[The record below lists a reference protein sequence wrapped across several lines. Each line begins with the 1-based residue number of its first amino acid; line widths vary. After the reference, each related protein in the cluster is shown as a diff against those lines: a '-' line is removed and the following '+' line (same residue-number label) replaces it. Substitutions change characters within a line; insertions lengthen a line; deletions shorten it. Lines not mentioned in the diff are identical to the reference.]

1 MSKKFLVIGSG
12 ISALG
17 SIKALNKKGIYP
29 DVYDTSIEIEQHLKD
44 IKEKFRHSN
53 QKDWKESDVKN
64 TLLKFQDNKK
74 FFSIPKKTLFSSSFF
89 YGESQ
94 AKDDIDSEGIIPP
107 FSYALGGLAEGWG
120 AAFLPP
126 AKDDLK
132 KWVYSY
138 KDICKNFKEI
148 LQDMHVTGEKDD
160 LEKVFPIMKDELHS
174 LKYSSESLNL
184 LKKIKKYNKNPNIL
198 IGKSRLLLD
207 TMEEKF
213 IPYFA
218 GSLVSK
224 KHLNSFDRQKIEMQ
238 RDWYWQVHDAIYKP
252 SLEMKMLSE
261 EGKINLYSGRRVTD
275 IVINSDKSLN
285 VYFITSSVKKLSTT
299 SYDKVFLAAGC
310 INSSRIILNSKK
322 LFDKKLK
329 VKTRGGFLLPA
340 ISLRKTNPSLKIKNT
355 MPDFFIEIFNK
366 LFPNWI
372 HVQVS
377 LQNELFED
385 RLNWISKKIPLKAF
399 FQSIRERVFI
409 VFVNLNSNEAG
420 HYELC
425 LDPNHVSDYGPR
437 LNTTYI
443 KKSIK
448 PIKKLNL
455 VFQIFLI
462 FIKANA
468 LVSPF
473 SKSNAGTYHVGGSF
487 PMRRKPMKWN
497 ETNYLG
503 ELKEMKNLH
512 LVDSSTFPTLP
523 GTTIGLLSKVMAY
536 AITKEALKDTL

>member
-17 SIKALNKKGIYP
+17 SIKALNKEGIYP
-29 DVYDTSIEIEQHLKD
+29 DVYDTSIEIEEHLKD
-44 IKEKFRHSN
+44 IKEKFRNSN
-53 QKDWKESDVKN
+53 QKDWKESDIKN
-64 TLLKFQDNKK
+64 TLLKFKKNEK
-74 FFSIPKKTLFSSSFF
+74 FFSIPKKTIFSSSFF

-94 AKDDIDSEGIIPP
+94 VKDDIDSEGILPP

-132 KWVYSY
+132 EWVYSY

-148 LQDMHVTGEKDD
+148 LQDMHVTGERDG
-160 LEKVFPIMKDELHS
+160 LEKVFPVMKDDLHS
-174 LKYSSESLNL
+174 LKYSNESLNL
-184 LKKIKKYNKNPNIL
+184 LKKLKKYNKNPNIL

-218 GSLVSK
+218 DSLVPK
-224 KHLNSFDRQKIEMQ
+224 KQFNSFDKQRIEMQ

-252 SLEMKMLSE
+252 SLEIKMLSE
-261 EGKINLYSGRRVTD
+261 EGKINLYSGRRVID
-275 IVINSDKSLN
+275 IVTNLDKTLNIN
-285 VYFITSSVKKLSTT
+285 FITSSGKKLSTT
-299 SYDKVFLAAGC
+299 SYEKVFLAAGC

-322 LFDKKLK
+322 FFDKKLK

-340 ISLRKTNPSLKIKNT
+340 ISLRKINPSLKIKNT
-355 MPDFFIEIFNK
+355 MPDFFIEILNK
-366 LFPNWI
+366 FFPNWI

-377 LQNELFED
+377 LQNELFEN
-385 RLNWISKKIPLKAF
+385 RLNWISKKIPFKAF
-399 FQSIRERVFI
+399 FKSIRERVFI
-409 VFVNLNSNEAG
+409 VFVNLNSDEAG
-420 HYELC
+420 HYELH
-425 LDPNHVSDYGPR
+425 LDPNYMSDYGPR

-448 PIKKLNL
+448 PIKKSNL
-455 VFQIFLI
+455 IFQIFSI
-462 FIKANA
+462 FAKAKV

-487 PMRRKPMKWN
+487 PMRRKPIKWN

-503 ELKEMKNLH
+503 ELADIKNLH

-536 AITKEALKDTL
+536 SITKEALKDNL